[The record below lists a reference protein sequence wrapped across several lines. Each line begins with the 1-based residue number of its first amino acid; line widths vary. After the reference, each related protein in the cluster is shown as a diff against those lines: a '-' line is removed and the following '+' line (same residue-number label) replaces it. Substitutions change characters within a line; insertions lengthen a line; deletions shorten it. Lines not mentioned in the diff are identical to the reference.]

1 MSSSESAVVGGVQ
14 GSLLKLHTFLGDT
27 ETRNAALACHDII
40 GDLGQECMLTKSENC
55 FRARNLG
62 NRGKREDWRT
72 KQGEREIM
80 NMGFCLYWYIFVYKK
95 KHAYQA
101 SLLFAKEEGLLT
113 FLRKSLGNEML
124 QDARVDVLNLL
135 ATFLQRM
142 AGHVK
147 GWEKNYAVELKDTC
161 LVVYTKDKAAKC
173 RGPVLEL
180 LIKVLYL
187 TKDSS
192 VAQDFK
198 LGDMFNKFYG
208 ELCQKNKIPDTVLGN
223 IYELLGVLG
232 EVHPTEM
239 VNNSDKLYKAYLG
252 ELKVQMTSATKEPK
266 LPVVSGCLRG
276 ITALMVNFTKSMEED
291 PVTSKEIFDYAL
303 KAICPQTEMKRYAV
317 PFAGLKLFTKHA
329 GQFSSCLMDHYRT
342 VFDVMSKL
350 CGHINSEMK
359 KTSYSALESFLKQIA
374 LLVAENVEQH
384 QDKLKFFMQ
393 KFCSIIRTMDSSNK
407 ELSIAIRGYGL
418 FAAPCKVVC
427 PQDVDLMY
435 VELIQRC
442 KQMYLIESDRDDDNV
457 YQLPSFLDSIASV
470 LIHLDKIPEVYTSV
484 LERLLV
490 VQIDTFPQYSQR
502 MQYTTCRSII
512 KVLVAMAA
520 RGPVLWSFTSSVV
533 HQGLIRVCSK
543 PVIQVEEEVGVPQI
557 TAGNGEE
564 AGEPTVVR
572 SGKWKVPSSK
582 DYLDLFKG
590 LLDCENMK
598 DTGFLDGA
606 ALTRNYSLKAL
617 NMLLYDAL
625 VQSIMKIVEKLDLS
639 LQKLNIDDEG
649 QSDVGSGSMPSS
661 DPTSNLIPNKPK
673 DFTAFVNLVDFCSV
687 LLLSKNPEYFAQ
699 WVFPLCHELILQSI
713 RFPLVSG
720 FYKLLSLSM
729 VVARKIKYFQGQGP
743 KSSSDC
749 SQAGSACFALVSK
762 FGKEVC
768 MRIKQYKDE
777 LLAACLTFVLSL
789 HPDMVALDI
798 KAYIPA
804 LQAALRLGLSHAPL
818 ATVALDAL
826 EAWSSYI
833 PFSIIQPHYVD
844 ILPHLD
850 GYLKTGTS
858 NDKEESSMNIT
869 FVSSGTAKGY
879 GKVMMRLLQKSKHLP
894 MGDESPIAA
903 VRRRVVRLLGHLGGQ
918 LNRSLVTA
926 ISAEDMMR
934 QFVAWDSEKRLSFAV
949 PFKDIKPV
957 IYLDPFLPRVT
968 ELALTSSDRQ
978 TKVVACE
985 LLHSLVVYMVGRG
998 AQMAEGVKSSPP
1010 MYNLHKRVFPVLL
1023 RLACDVDQVTRQ
1035 LFEPLVMQLIHWF
1048 TNNKKFESQD
1058 TVAVL
1063 EAILDGVVDPLDS
1076 TLRDFSGRCIQ
1087 EFVKWSIK
1095 QTTPEQ
1101 QKKSPANIKSLFK
1114 RIYSLALHPN
1124 VFKRLGAAL
1133 AFNNIYRHFRE
1144 ENSLVQQF
1152 VFEVLVVFVESL
1164 ALAHSDEKSLGTIQQ
1179 CCSALDHVKRIIK
1192 QKADSLNQNVKR
1204 RIPRGFPPD
1213 QSLSLSEMVTWLL
1226 TQCGRPQTE
1235 CRHKCLELFYEFVP
1249 LLPGKTTAAQWLEE
1263 QVKNEGQRFLITRLE
1278 GGGLLYQPTL
1288 REVEAPFSVR
1298 ATLQWMDLLLAVLD
1312 CYNTFTSLRLM
1323 QPQRILDSREESRFL
1338 PALRFFL
1345 TKLALHDLKAAR
1357 ACFKSA
1363 DSTWSHFSPR
1373 EKELYNYSKCT
1384 IIVRL
1389 LEFSTMLLKC
1399 QKDVW
1404 KLLEQDFFT
1413 DTFFTLVSMTVCE
1426 PSSIGFN
1433 MADLEVMTRLPEV
1446 CVPLLKALAATP
1458 YRNNLENG
1466 IRQKIT
1472 AQCVEEL
1479 CDVDLYDLD
1488 TQDSYAKLELVLSAS
1503 KQLHQSGILSS
1514 VLHTQDLAYSSSLG
1528 SRLLMAVYKG
1538 IAPGEN
1544 RKTLPSMD
1552 VSSRKLANGL
1562 VQLAF
1567 SLGDQTEQLVGL
1579 LLNSITLSVPLS
1591 GSLNP
1596 HFLSFS
1602 HGEYF
1607 YSLFQNVTNAELL
1620 QQLDHSVPLL
1630 LTAAT
1635 QSPAMVS
1642 VLLNGMLDHS
1652 FRERSVRKT
1661 QGSRLAEQVLK
1672 QWNLLKPWWTGPSSS
1687 PESKTSTLTLLSKV
1701 LQIDSS
1707 VSTNTSH
1714 PAFEA
1719 VFSTFTTLIT
1729 DAALP
1734 LNLKS
1739 QALIMLPFFTTLPS
1753 GPLDELQRA
1762 LEALVAAHFPMQS
1775 DEFPRG
1781 SLQCNNYM
1789 DCVRKFLDALEL
1801 SQSPLLLKLMTKV
1814 LCRDKKHIME
1824 DLFQT
1829 CFQKIA
1835 RQPRCEGQVLLLCT
1849 VYQMFQD
1856 KDVPQ
1861 NSMLLGLLDR
1871 VLVPLAIHCS
1881 TKALSQF
1888 FISNV
1893 ANIMTS
1899 LQARFTKSLE
1909 SAFETQ
1915 IIMKIGCCKL
1925 LELLYSRL
1933 PKDEVYS
1940 KDSAINQAFC
1950 GPVKSEGNELSKTLL
1965 KSCFEAFTEN
1975 MAGESAL
1982 LELRRLYHCSA
1993 YNCAIAVISCS
2004 FNETKF
2010 YQGFLFTEKPE
2021 KNQYIFANLIDTK
2034 RTYDFPIEIDFPIER
2049 KRKYVMIRKEV
2060 SGENGDAPVYLSSQS
2075 YMADSSLSEE
2085 MSQFDFSTGVQSFS
2099 YNSQGQGITSR
2110 TRRHA
2115 EVPSQDESVELEM
2128 DELNQHECMA
2138 SMTALFRHMQR
2149 NNITP
2154 KAEEGVVLC
2163 DLPPWMKFLHG
2174 KLGNPATPLNIR
2186 LFIAKLIINTEEVF
2200 RPYAKHW
2207 LGPLLQLVVS
2217 GNNGGEGIHFMVV
2230 DIVVTLLSWISL
2242 ATPKG
2247 NTRDEVLANRLM
2259 EFLMKNCFHSK
2270 RAVFRHNL
2278 EIIRTVVE
2286 CWKDCLH
2293 IPYNL
2298 IFGYY
2303 SGKDP
2308 NSKDNSVG
2316 LQLLGIV
2323 LANDLPPY
2331 DPTCGIEHDRYFQA
2345 LATNLT
2351 FIRYKEIYSA
2361 AAEIIGLIL
2370 KYMTDKEN
2378 QSKDHLFN
2386 AAVTKLM
2393 DLKKKDLDDK
2403 FVICLCKLSKHFPP
2417 IVDRFVTHVFYL
2429 LPKLHGVLKTHCLE
2443 CVLSRA
2449 DLIPDIFLHLKTKG
2463 VTQMMSHRDEARQ
2476 RVCLDIV
2483 HKILSI
2489 LKPEEMKEI
2498 LRAVSAFVSHP
2509 SPACRETMYDILMW
2523 IQDNY
2528 SDAESRED
2536 STCVEVL
2543 NEAKE
2548 TLLQGLTDENQG
2560 LQLYVRNFWSHE
2572 KRLPPATLERL
2583 LMVLSSLYSARIEA
2597 RFLSLATDLLL
2608 EMTSQ
2613 SPDYTRNMFEF
2624 PLSECKFLDYTIDS
2638 NWRLR
2643 STVLTPMFMETQ
2655 VSQAGGTQRADSA
2668 EMQPTV
2674 KGQIRATQASLE
2686 FSQTQAPGAGRRSAY
2701 NWLTGS
2707 SMDTLADYSLSDSV
2721 SSLLVFEKKR
2731 AERPTAWRATGA
2743 KFGSKRLTNPTD
2755 ETDSRS
2761 TAERERRADILRLRR
2776 RFLKDKEKE
2785 NIKFA
2790 KREIQSQRTEREKRA
2805 TQKIQREAQVTLY
2818 RSYRVGDLPDI
2829 QIQYGSLI
2837 APLQALAQR
2846 DSTLAKQL
2854 FSSLFSGVL
2863 VEMEQSKPA
2872 KERAGILKNILQDM
2886 NNFLHKSTT
2895 YFPPF
2900 IACVQ
2905 DMCYQ
2910 HSALLD
2916 VQPASV
2922 SASCLASLQQP
2933 MGILLLEQCLSH
2945 STSVPEEPP
2954 SKRSRGRKELPPD
2967 TNRWIHLA
2975 KLYRSLGDYDV
2986 VRGIFGGKMGTKS
2999 ITCTALQ
3006 SEAKG
3011 DYAEAVKLY
3020 NEALNTEEWMDGEP
3034 TDTEKDFWEVAALE
3048 AYNHLTEW
3056 KSLQYCATVNIDNR
3070 SPINL
3075 DKMWEDPFYQET
3087 YLQHMMRSMLKQLQL
3102 GKRDQELLSFV
3113 DAAMKVEQRKL
3124 VMETHY
3130 SQELSLLYILQEDY
3144 DRAKYYANN
3153 CMQVFMQNYSSI
3165 DPLLNRSRLTMLQSV
3180 QALTEIQ
3187 DFLHYVTGEVS
3198 VGSLKNLIK
3207 RWTSRYPDAKIDPM
3221 NVWDDIITSRC
3232 FFLDKIYEKL
3242 CSSPAHSMEVDG
3254 AEQES
3259 TAEELGALVNECKF
3273 NMKLSMADSAWK
3285 QNNFSVTTKLLKELH
3300 REAKAE
3306 KNRLKRWVHS
3316 FSRFSQ
3322 RRCQSQGP
3330 AEQISSLLK
3339 TVPLLEDIEKQ
3350 SEAFTGKMFRDQRIL
3365 LGTTFGLL
3373 AGAMQRSPSVLDV
3386 LGEEKAQRVLKL
3398 SRTSSRDQVVEGLQV
3413 RALELLH
3420 SAAHKAEEEEQS
3432 FSQKHADTLGIVEA
3446 YMTLANFCDRR
3457 LREEEQKEKMTS
3469 SPNMQILPAHVVK
3482 MMLKALKLNSEEARL
3497 KFPRLLQLVELY
3509 SAETLDLI
3517 TKEVESVP
3525 CWQLIGW
3532 ISQMM
3537 ALLDKPEAVAVQ
3549 HAVEEIAKNY
3559 PQAIIYPFMISSEGY
3574 TFEETAIGQR
3584 NQEFVEKL
3592 KTTLDRGGVFHKFI
3606 DALQQLTNP
3615 EMLFKDWWDE
3625 VKSQLEKPSMD
3636 KKMMRTLYEEMK
3648 MSLCNAKDK
3657 EIGSFRKKFA
3667 QKFSKEVEQLF
3678 GSDGLKLYDKRK
3690 DKEYIRK
3697 VENLA
3702 LSMRGF
3708 QKEPGN
3714 LKEYS
3719 PWLSNFSAD
3728 TLGNEIE
3735 VPGQYDG
3742 RSKPLPEYHAK
3753 ITGFD
3758 ERVKVMTS
3766 IRRPKRLI
3774 IRGNDERDHP
3784 FLVKGGEDL
3793 RQDQRI
3799 EQLFGVMNII
3809 LSQDTAC
3816 SQRSL
3821 TLRTYQVVP
3830 ITSRIGLIEWMEN
3843 TCTLKEFLASKATDK
3858 EQQNITMPMQIYDS
3872 WLSKIAGRIEGIRR
3886 YAETYKKASRRDTV
3900 NNFTRIEQSVP
3911 EDLLR
3916 RAFVKM
3922 STTPEAFLSLRSHF
3936 ASSHALLCI
3945 SQWVL
3950 GIGDRHLFN
3959 FMINTETGG
3968 MIGIDFG
3975 HAFGSATQFLPVP
3988 ELMPFRLTRQFI
4000 SLMKPMAESGLIH
4013 SVMVHSLRA
4022 FRDEPDLLLNTMDVF
4037 VKEPSLDWKNF
4048 ALKQLK
4054 KGGTWTE
4061 SVDTTEINWYP
4072 LQKINF
4078 ARRKLEGANPS
4089 VITSEELRLGFEK
4102 DPAFKGM
4109 LEVARGT
4116 TEHNIRA
4123 QLGET
4128 DLSVEEQVNCLIDQ
4142 ATDAN
4147 ILGRT
4152 FTGWEPW
4159 M

>member
-1 MSSSESAVVGGVQ
+1 MSSSESSAVGGVQ
-14 GSLLKLHTFLGDT
+14 GSLLKLHTFIGDT
-27 ETRNAALACHDII
+27 ETRNVAVICHDII
-40 GDLGQECMLTKSENC
+40 GDLGQECMVTKSENVLA
-55 FRARNLG
+55 FQ
-62 NRGKREDWRT
+62 T
-72 KQGEREIM
+72 
-80 NMGFCLYWYIFVYKK
+80 
-95 KHAYQA
+95 
-101 SLLFAKEEGLLT
+101 SLLFAKEEGLLA
-113 FLRKSLGNEML
+113 FLRKSLSSDML
-124 QDARVDVLNLL
+124 QDARVDILNLL
-135 ATFLQRM
+135 ALFLQKM
-142 AGHVK
+142 ADHVK
-147 GWEKNYAVELKDTC
+147 GWEKNYALELKDTC
-161 LVVYTKDKAAKC
+161 LVVYTKDKSARC
-173 RGPVLEL
+173 RGPALEL

-198 LGDMFNKFYG
+198 LGDLFNKLYG

-232 EVHPTEM
+232 EVQPSEM
-239 VNNSDKLYKAYLG
+239 VNNSDKLYKAYLR
-252 ELKVQMTSATKEPK
+252 ELKGQMTSATREPK
-266 LPVVSGCLRG
+266 LPVVAGVLRG
-276 ITALMVNFTKSMEED
+276 LTALMVNFTKSMDED

-350 CGHINSEMK
+350 CGHINPEMK
-359 KTSYSALESFLKQIA
+359 KTSYAALESFLKQVAI
-374 LLVAENVEQH
+374 LVSEDVEQH
-384 QDKLKFFMQ
+384 QGKLKFFMQ
-393 KFCSIIRTMDSSNK
+393 KFCSIIRTMDSSNR

-457 YQLPSFLDSIASV
+457 YQMPSFLDSIASV

-490 VQIDTFPQYSQR
+490 VQIDTFPLYSQK

-520 RGPVLWSFTSSVV
+520 RDPVLWSFTSSVV

-543 PVIQVEEEVGVPQI
+543 PVLQVEDEGAAQNTVS
-557 TAGNGEE
+557 NGDE
-564 AGEPTVVR
+564 AAEPALVR
-572 SGKWKVPSSK
+572 TGKWKIPSSK

-598 DTGFLDGA
+598 DTGFLDSA
-606 ALTRNYSLKAL
+606 ALTRSYSLKAL

-639 LQKLNIDDEG
+639 LQKVNTDDEG
-649 QSDVGSGSMPSS
+649 QSDVGSGVMPSS
-661 DPTSNLIPNKPK
+661 DPTSNLIPNRPK
-673 DFTAFVNLVDFCSV
+673 DFTAFVNLVDFCSA
-687 LLLSKNPEYFAQ
+687 LLPSKNPEYFAQ
-699 WVFPLCHELILQSI
+699 WVYPLCHELILQSI

-720 FYKLLSLSM
+720 FYKLLSLCM
-729 VVARKIKYFQGQGP
+729 VIAKNIKYFQGQGP
-743 KSSSDC
+743 KSNSDG
-749 SQAGSACFALVSK
+749 SQARSACFALVSK

-818 ATVALDAL
+818 ATAALNAL
-826 EAWSSYI
+826 ESWSSCI
-833 PFSIIQPHYVD
+833 SSSIIQPYYVD

-858 NDKEESSMNIT
+858 NDKDESSMNVR

-879 GKVMMRLLQKSKHLP
+879 GRVMMRLLQKSKHLP
-894 MGDESPIAA
+894 VGDESPIAA
-903 VRRRVVRLLGHLGGQ
+903 VRRRVVQLLGHLGGQ

-934 QFVAWDSEKRLSFAV
+934 RFVAWDSEKRLSFAV

-957 IYLDPFLPRVT
+957 IYLDPFLPRIT
-968 ELALTSSDRQ
+968 ELALSSSDRQ
-978 TKVVACE
+978 TKVAACE

-998 AQMAEGVKSSPP
+998 AQMAEGEKSSPP

-1095 QTTPEQ
+1095 QTSPEQ
-1101 QKKSPANIKSLFK
+1101 QKNSPANIKSLFK

-1152 VFEVLVVFVESL
+1152 VFEVLVVFIESL
-1164 ALAHSDEKSLGTIQQ
+1164 ALAHSDEKSLGTVQQ
-1179 CCSALDHVKRIIK
+1179 CCSALDHLKRIIK
-1192 QKADSLNQNVKR
+1192 HKADSLNQNTKR
-1204 RIPRGFPPD
+1204 RIPRGFTPD
-1213 QSLSLSEMVTWLL
+1213 QSLSLSNMVMWLL

-1235 CRHKCLELFYEFVP
+1235 CRHKCLELFFEFVP
-1249 LLPGKTTAAQWLEE
+1249 LLPERTTAAQWLDK
-1263 QVKNEGQRFLITRLE
+1263 QVKNEGQTFLIKRLE
-1278 GGGLLYQPTL
+1278 GGGLQDQPTL

-1298 ATLQWMDLLLAVLD
+1298 VTLQWMDLLLAVLD

-1323 QPQRILDSREESRFL
+1323 QPQRILDSREESQFL

-1345 TKLALHDLKAAR
+1345 TELALEDLNSAR
-1357 ACFKSA
+1357 ACFRVA

-1373 EKELYNYSKCT
+1373 EQELYNYRKCT

-1389 LEFSTMLLKC
+1389 LEFSTMVLLKC
-1399 QKDVW
+1399 QEDVW
-1404 KLLEQDFFT
+1404 KLLEKHFFNA
-1413 DTFFTLVSMTVCE
+1413 TFFILVSMTVCE

-1458 YRNNLENG
+1458 YRTDLENA
-1466 IRQKIT
+1466 IRKKIT
-1472 AQCVEEL
+1472 AQSVEEL
-1479 CDVDLYDLD
+1479 CAVDLYDPD
-1488 TQDSYAKLELVLSAS
+1488 TRDSHAKLELLLSAS

-1514 VLHTQDLAYSSSLG
+1514 VLQNQDQADHSSLG

-1538 IAPGEN
+1538 IAPGGD
-1544 RKTLPSMD
+1544 RKSLPSMD
-1552 VSSRKLANGL
+1552 VGSRKLANGL

-1567 SLGDQTEQLVGL
+1567 SLGDQAKQLVDL
-1579 LLNSITLSVPLS
+1579 LLNSITLSVPLT

-1607 YSLFQNVTNAELL
+1607 YSLFQNTTNAELL
-1620 QQLDHSVPLL
+1620 LQLDRSVPLL
-1630 LTAAT
+1630 LNAAT
-1635 QSPAMVS
+1635 QSPNMVS

-1672 QWNLLKPWWTGPSSS
+1672 QWDLLKPWWTGPSSS

-1707 VSTNTSH
+1707 VSTNTCH
-1714 PAFEA
+1714 PAFTA
-1719 VFSTFTTLIT
+1719 VFATFTTLIT
-1729 DAALP
+1729 DTTLP

-1753 GPLDELQRA
+1753 GPLEELQRG
-1762 LEALVAAHFPMQS
+1762 LQTLVAAHFPMQS

-1801 SQSPLLLKLMTKV
+1801 SQSPLLLKLMSKV

-1829 CFQKIA
+1829 CFQRIA
-1835 RQPRCEGQVLLLCT
+1835 QQSSCEVQVLLLCT
-1849 VYQMFQD
+1849 IYQMFQD
-1856 KDVPQ
+1856 KDVPL

-1871 VLVPLAIHCS
+1871 VLVPLATHCS
-1881 TKALSQF
+1881 AKALSQF
-1888 FISNV
+1888 FITNV

-1899 LQARFTKSLE
+1899 LQARFTKSVE
-1909 SAFETQ
+1909 SAFESQ

-1933 PKDEVYS
+1933 PKEEVYS

-1950 GPVKSEGNELSKTLL
+1950 GPIKTEGNELSKTLL
-1965 KSCFEAFTEN
+1965 KSCFEGFTEN
-1975 MAGESAL
+1975 MAGEQLL
-1982 LELRRLYHCSA
+1982 LELRRQFHCAA
-1993 YNCAIAVISCS
+1993 YNCAIALISCC

-2010 YQGFLFTEKPE
+2010 YLGFLFTEKPE
-2021 KNQYIFANLIDTK
+2021 KNQFIFDNLIDTK
-2034 RTYDFPIEIDFPIER
+2034 RTYNFPIEIDFPIER

-2060 SGENGDAPVYLSSQS
+2060 SGENGDGPVYLSSQS

-2099 YNSQGQGITSR
+2099 YNSQNPSGHSKTSR
-2110 TRRHA
+2110 ARKHV
-2115 EVPSQDESVELEM
+2115 EVLSQDDSVELEM
-2128 DELNQHECMA
+2128 DELNQHECMVT
-2138 SMTALFRHMQR
+2138 MTALFRHMQR

-2154 KAEEGVVLC
+2154 KIEEGVIPS
-2163 DLPPWMKFLHG
+2163 DLPPWMKYLHG
-2174 KLGNPATPLNIR
+2174 KLGNPSTSLNVR

-2200 RPYAKHW
+2200 RPYARHW
-2207 LGPLLQLVVS
+2207 LGPMLQLVVS

-2230 DIVVTLLSWISL
+2230 DIVVTLLSWTSV

-2259 EFLMKNCFHSK
+2259 EFLMKNCFHAK

-2278 EIIRTVVE
+2278 EIIRTIVE

-2298 IFGYY
+2298 IFDYY
-2303 SGKDP
+2303 SRKDP

-2331 DPTCGIEHDRYFQA
+2331 DPACGIEQDRYFQC
-2345 LATNLT
+2345 LANNLS
-2351 FIRYKEIYSA
+2351 FIRYKEVYSA

-2370 KYMTDKEN
+2370 KYMTDKESQN
-2378 QSKDHLFN
+2378 KDPLLN
-2386 AAVTKLM
+2386 ATVTKLM
-2393 DLKKKDLDDK
+2393 ELKKKDLDDK
-2403 FVICLCKLSKHFPP
+2403 FIICLCKLCKHFPFMM
-2417 IVDRFVTHVFYL
+2417 DRFVSVVFYL
-2429 LPKLHGVLKTHCLE
+2429 LPKLHGMLKTYCLE

-2449 DLIPDIFLHLKTKG
+2449 DVIPDIFLHLKTKG
-2463 VTQMMSHRDEARQ
+2463 FTQTMAHRDEARQ

-2483 HKILSI
+2483 HKILAI

-2498 LRAVSAFVSHP
+2498 LGAVNAFVSHP
-2509 SPACRETMYDILMW
+2509 SPACRERMYDILMW

-2528 SDAESRED
+2528 SDTESRED

-2572 KRLPPATLERL
+2572 KRLSPATLERL
-2583 LMVLSSLYSARIEA
+2583 LMVLNSLYSARIEE

-2624 PLSECKFLDYTIDS
+2624 PLSECKFQDYTIDS

-2655 VSQAGGTQRADSA
+2655 VTQAAGTQRADSA
-2668 EMQPTV
+2668 EMQPASM

-2686 FSQTQAPGAGRRSAY
+2686 FSQTQAPGAGRLSVY

-2707 SMDTLADYSLSDSV
+2707 SVDTLADYTLSSE
-2721 SSLLVFEKKR
+2721 SETSLLVFEKKR
-2731 AERPTAWRATGA
+2731 AERLASWRVAGA
-2743 KFGSKRLTNPTD
+2743 NFGSKRLTNPTD

-2761 TAERERRADILRLRR
+2761 AAERERRADILRLRR

-2790 KREIQSQRTEREKRA
+2790 KREIQSQRTQREKRA

-2829 QIQYGSLI
+2829 QIQYSSLI

-2863 VEMEQSKPA
+2863 VEMERNKSF
-2872 KERAGILKNILQDM
+2872 KEREGILSNLLQDM
-2886 NNFLHKSTT
+2886 NNLLYKSTT

-2910 HSALLD
+2910 HSALLN

-2933 MGILLLEQCLSH
+2933 MGILLLEQCLIKSN
-2945 STSVPEEPP
+2945 SMPSEPP
-2954 SKRSRGRKELPPD
+2954 SKRARGKQELPPD
-2967 TNRWIHLA
+2967 TDRWIHLA

-2986 VRGIFGGKMGTKS
+2986 VRGIFGGKIGTKT

-3006 SEAKG
+3006 AEAKG

-3020 NEALNTEEWMDGEP
+3020 NEALNSEEWMDGEP
-3034 TDTEKDFWEVAALE
+3034 TDTEKDFWEIAALE
-3048 AYNHLTEW
+3048 AYDHLTEW
-3056 KSLQYCATVNIDNR
+3056 KSLQYCATVNIEHDLSR
-3070 SPINL
+3070 
-3075 DKMWEDPFYQET
+3075 MWEDPFYQET
-3087 YLQHMMRSMLKQLQL
+3087 YLQYVMRSMLKQLQQ
-3102 GKRDQELLSFV
+3102 GQRDQNMLSFV

-3124 VMETHY
+3124 VMETLY
-3130 SQELSLLYILQEDY
+3130 SQDLSLLYILQEDY

-3153 CMQVFMQNYSSI
+3153 CMQVFMQNYSSV
-3165 DPLLNRSRLTMLQSV
+3165 DPLLNRSRLSMLQSV

-3187 DFLHYVTGEVS
+3187 DFLHYITGEVS
-3198 VGSLKNLIK
+3198 GGSLKTLIK
-3207 RWTSRYPDAKIDPM
+3207 RWTSRYPDAKMDPM
-3221 NVWDDIITSRC
+3221 NVWDDIIISRC
-3232 FFLDKIYEKL
+3232 FFLDKIWEKL
-3242 CSSPAHSMEVDG
+3242 CSSPADSMEVDG
-3254 AEQES
+3254 AQQDS
-3259 TAEELGALVNECKF
+3259 TAEDLEALVKDCKF
-3273 NMKLSMADSAWK
+3273 HMKLTMADTAWK
-3285 QNNFSVTTKLLKELH
+3285 QNNFSVATKLLKELH

-3306 KNRLKRWVHS
+3306 KGRLQRWVHS
-3316 FSRFSQ
+3316 FTRFSQ
-3322 RRCQSQGP
+3322 RRSQSQGP

-3339 TVPLLEDIEKQ
+3339 TVPLLEFKTD
-3350 SEAFTGKMFRDQRIL
+3350 SEGFSGKEYRDQRIL
-3365 LGTTFGLL
+3365 LGTTFQLL
-3373 AGAMQRSPSVLDV
+3373 ASAVQRSPSVLEA
-3386 LGEEKAQRVLKL
+3386 LGEEKAQRVLEL
-3398 SRTSSRDQVVEGLQV
+3398 STASSSDKVVEGLQTH
-3413 RALELLH
+3413 ALELLH
-3420 SAAHKAEEEEQS
+3420 SAARKAEEEEQS
-3432 FSQKHADTLGIVEA
+3432 FSQKYADTLGIVEA

-3457 LREEEQKEKMTS
+3457 LRENEQREEMSLSSKMQS
-3469 SPNMQILPAHVVK
+3469 LPAHVVK

-3509 SAETLDLI
+3509 SAETLDLMAR
-3517 TKEVESVP
+3517 EVVSVP

-3549 HAVEEIAKNY
+3549 HVVKEIADCY
-3559 PQAIIYPFMISSEGY
+3559 PQALIYPFMISNEGY
-3574 TFEETAIGQR
+3574 TFEESAIGHR
-3584 NQEFVEKL
+3584 NQEFVHKL
-3592 KTTLDRGGVFHKFI
+3592 KAKLDRGGAFQEFV

-3625 VKSQLEKPSMD
+3625 VKSQLEKPTMN
-3636 KKMMRTLYEEMK
+3636 KAKMRSLYEEMST
-3648 MSLCNAKDK
+3648 SLCNPKAPG
-3657 EIGSFRKKFA
+3657 IGSFRKKFS
-3667 QKFSKEVEQLF
+3667 QKFSKDVEKFF
-3678 GSDGLKLYDKRK
+3678 GSGGSKVFEKRK
-3690 DKEYIRK
+3690 DKDYLRA
-3697 VENLA
+3697 VDDLVM
-3702 LSMRGF
+3702 SMRGF

-3728 TLGNEIE
+3728 THRNELE

-3742 RSKPLPEYHAK
+3742 KSKPLPEYHAK

-3774 IRGNDERDHP
+3774 VRGNDERDHP

-3799 EQLFGVMNII
+3799 EQLFGVMNIL

-3843 TCTLKEFLASKATDK
+3843 TCTLKDFLASKTTEK
-3858 EQQNITMPMQIYDS
+3858 EQRNTAMPHQIYDS
-3872 WLSKIAGRIEGIRR
+3872 WLSKVAGKTEGIRR
-3886 YAETYKKASRRDTV
+3886 YVETYKKANRKDTV
-3900 NNFTRIEQSVP
+3900 NNFKRLEQSVP

-3916 RAFVKM
+3916 RAFVNM
-3922 STTPEAFLSLRSHF
+3922 SMTPEAFLSLRSHF

-3945 SQWVL
+3945 SHWVL
-3950 GIGDRHLFN
+3950 GIGDRHLSN

-3988 ELMPFRLTRQFI
+3988 ELMPFRLTRQFV
-4000 SLMKPMAESGLIH
+4000 SLMKPMAESGLIR

-4022 FRDEPDLLLNTMDVF
+4022 FRDEPDLLLATMDVF

-4048 ALKQLK
+4048 AIKQLK
-4054 KGGTWTE
+4054 KGGTWTG
-4061 SVDTTEINWYP
+4061 SVDTKEINWYP
-4072 LQKINF
+4072 LQKISF
-4078 ARRKLEGANPS
+4078 ARKKLEGTNPS

-4102 DPAFKGM
+4102 DTSFKGM
-4109 LEVARGT
+4109 LAVVRGT
-4116 TEHNIRA
+4116 EEHNIRA
-4123 QLGET
+4123 RLGERE
-4128 DLSVEEQVNCLIDQ
+4128 LSVEEQVDCLIDQ
-4142 ATDAN
+4142 ATDPN

-4152 FTGWEPW
+4152 FAGWEPW

>member
-1 MSSSESAVVGGVQ
+1 MSSSSGSSAVGGVQ
-14 GSLLKLHTFLGDT
+14 GSLLKLHSFLEDT
-27 ETRNAALACHDII
+27 ETRNGALICHDII
-40 GDLGQECMLTKSENC
+40 GDLGQDCIVTRSENELA
-55 FRARNLG
+55 FQ
-62 NRGKREDWRT
+62 T
-72 KQGEREIM
+72 
-80 NMGFCLYWYIFVYKK
+80 
-95 KHAYQA
+95 
-101 SLLFAKEEGLLT
+101 SLLFSKEEGLLI
-113 FLRKSLGNEML
+113 FLRKSLSNDML
-124 QDARVDVLNLL
+124 QDVRVDVLNLL
-135 ATFLQRM
+135 ASFLQRM
-142 AGHVK
+142 AAHVK
-147 GWEKNYAVELKDTC
+147 GWEKNYAVEIKTSFPFICSFDEQDTC

-173 RGPVLEL
+173 RGPALEL
-180 LIKVLYL
+180 LIKV
-187 TKDSS
+187 S
-192 VAQDFK
+192 QQRQ
-198 LGDMFNKFYG
+198 M
-208 ELCQKNKIPDTVLGN
+208 LGN
-223 IYELLGVLG
+223 IYELLGVLA
-232 EVHPTEM
+232 EVHPSEM

-252 ELKVQMTSATKEPK
+252 ELKVQMTSATRQPK
-266 LPVVSGCLRG
+266 LPVVAGVLRG

-291 PVTSKEIFDYAL
+291 PVTSKEIFDYAV
-303 KAICPQTEMKRYAV
+303 KAISPQTEMRRYAV
-317 PFAGLKLFTKHA
+317 PLAGLKLFTKHA
-329 GQFSSCLMDHYRT
+329 NQFGSCLMDHYRT
-342 VFDVMSKL
+342 VYEVMSKL
-350 CGHINSEMK
+350 CGHINAEMK
-359 KTSYSALESFLKQIA
+359 KTSYAALESFLKQVA
-374 LLVAENVEQH
+374 MLVAEDVEEH
-384 QDKLKFFMQ
+384 QEKLKFFMQ
-393 KFCSIIRTMDSSNK
+393 KFCSVIRTMESSNK

-418 FAAPCKVVC
+418 FAAKPCKVVC

-470 LIHLDKIPEVYTSV
+470 LIHLEKIPEVYTSV

-490 VQIDTFPQYSQR
+490 VQIDSFPLYSQK
-502 MQYTTCRSII
+502 MQYTTCRSVI

-543 PVIQVEEEVGVPQI
+543 PVLRVEEEGAAETP
-557 TAGNGEE
+557 ASRGED
-564 AGEPTVVR
+564 AGEPTLVR
-572 SGKWKVPSSK
+572 SGKWKIPSSK

-598 DTGFLDGA
+598 DTGFLDCA

-639 LQKLNIDDEG
+639 LQKVNADEE
-649 QSDVGSGSMPSS
+649 
-661 DPTSNLIPNKPK
+661 
-673 DFTAFVNLVDFCSV
+673 
-687 LLLSKNPEYFAQ
+687 NPEYFAQ
-699 WVFPLCHELILQSI
+699 WVYPLCHELVLQSI

-729 VVARKIKYFQGQGP
+729 LIAKKIKYFQGQGH
-743 KSSSDC
+743 KSTRD
-749 SQAGSACFALVSK
+749 GFLHESACFALVTK

-818 ATVALDAL
+818 ATAALDAL
-826 EAWSSYI
+826 ESWSSFI
-833 PFSIIQPHYVD
+833 PSSIIQPHYVH

-850 GYLKTGTS
+850 GYLKTGTI
-858 NDKEESSMNIT
+858 NDKDESTMNVT

-879 GKVMMRLLQKSKHLP
+879 GRVMMRLLQKSKHLP
-894 MGDESPIAA
+894 MGDKSPIAL
-903 VRRRVVRLLGHLGGQ
+903 VRQRVVRLLGHLGGQ
-918 LNRSLVTA
+918 LNRSLITA
-926 ISAEDMMR
+926 ISAEDMIR
-934 QFVAWDSEKRLSFAV
+934 RFVAWDSEKRLSFAV

-957 IYLDPFLPRVT
+957 IYLDPFLPRIT
-968 ELALTSSDRQ
+968 ELALSCSDRQ
-978 TKVVACE
+978 TKVAACE

-998 AQMAEGVKSSPP
+998 AQMVEEENSSPP

-1076 TLRDFSGRCIQ
+1076 TLRDFSGRCIH

-1114 RIYSLALHPN
+1114 RLYSLALHPN

-1164 ALAHSDEKSLGTIQQ
+1164 ALAHSDEKSLDLSLTGTVQQ
-1179 CCSALDHVKRIIK
+1179 CCNALDHLKRIIK
-1192 QKADSLNQNVKR
+1192 HKADSLNQAAKR

-1213 QSLSLSEMVTWLL
+1213 QSLSLTDMVSWLL

-1249 LLPGKTTAAQWLEE
+1249 LLPGKTTAAQWLD
-1263 QVKNEGQRFLITRLE
+1263 QQIKNEGQRFLITRLE
-1278 GGGLLYQPTL
+1278 GGGLLNQPTL

-1298 ATLQWMDLLLAVLD
+1298 ASLQWLDLLLAVLD

-1323 QPQRILDSREESRFL
+1323 QPQKILVSSGESSFL
-1338 PALRFFL
+1338 PAIHFFL
-1345 TKLALHDLKAAR
+1345 TELALQDLKAAK
-1357 ACFKSA
+1357 ACFKAS
-1363 DSTWSHFSPR
+1363 DSTWSHFSPC
-1373 EKELYNYSKCT
+1373 ETELYNYSKCT
-1384 IIVRL
+1384 VIVRL
-1389 LEFSTMLLKC
+1389 LEFSTMLLLKC
-1399 QKDVW
+1399 QEDVW
-1404 KLLEQDFFT
+1404 KLLDRDFFGAS
-1413 DTFFTLVSMTVCE
+1413 FFTLVSMTVCE

-1433 MADLEVMTRLPEV
+1433 MADLEVLTRLPEV

-1458 YRNNLENG
+1458 YRADLENA
-1466 IRQKIT
+1466 IRKRIT
-1472 AQCVEEL
+1472 AQCSVEEL
-1479 CDVDLYDLD
+1479 CAIDLYDPD
-1488 TQDSYAKLELVLSAS
+1488 TRDGHAKLELLISAS
-1503 KQLHQSGILSS
+1503 KQLHQCGILSS
-1514 VLHTQDLAYSSSLG
+1514 VLHSQDLAHSSSLG

-1538 IAPGEN
+1538 IAPGED
-1544 RKTLPSMD
+1544 RKSLPSMD

-1562 VQLAF
+1562 
-1567 SLGDQTEQLVGL
+1567 TEQLVGL

-1607 YSLFQNVTNAELL
+1607 YSLFQNTTNAELL
-1620 QQLDHSVPLL
+1620 QQLDRAVPLL
-1630 LTAAT
+1630 LKAAT
-1635 QSPAMVS
+1635 QSPDMVS

-1661 QGSRLAEQVLK
+1661 QGLRLAEQVLM
-1672 QWNLLKPWWTGPSSS
+1672 QWDLLKPWWTGPPSSH
-1687 PESKTSTLTLLSKV
+1687 ESKTSTLTLLSKV

-1714 PAFEA
+1714 PAFTA
-1719 VFSTFTTLIT
+1719 VFATFTTLIT
-1729 DAALP
+1729 DTALP

-1753 GPLDELQRA
+1753 GSLEELQRA

-1781 SLQCNNYM
+1781 SLQRNNYM
-1789 DCVRKFLDALEL
+1789 DCIRKFLDALEL

-1824 DLFQT
+1824 DLFNT
-1829 CFQKIA
+1829 CLQRLA
-1835 RQPRCEGQVLLLCT
+1835 RQSSCERHVLLLCT
-1849 VYQMFQD
+1849 IYKMFQD
-1856 KDVPQ
+1856 KDVPL

-1871 VLVPLAIHCS
+1871 VLVPLATHCS
-1881 TKALSQF
+1881 AKALSQF
-1888 FISNV
+1888 FITNV
-1893 ANIMTS
+1893 ANIMTI
-1899 LQARFTKSLE
+1899 LQTRFTKSVE
-1909 SAFETQ
+1909 SNFESQ
-1915 IIMKIGCCKL
+1915 VIMKIGSCKL

-1933 PKDEVYS
+1933 PKEEVYS

-1950 GPVKSEGNELSKTLL
+1950 GSVTAEGNELSKNLL

-1982 LELRRLYHCSA
+1982 LELRRQYHCAA
-1993 YNCAIAVISCS
+1993 YNCAIALISCS

-2021 KNQYIFANLIDTK
+2021 KNQFIFDNLIDTQ
-2034 RTYDFPIEIDFPIER
+2034 RTYNFPIEIDFPIER

-2099 YNSQGQGITSR
+2099 YNSQNPSGNTSR
-2110 TRRHA
+2110 ARKPV
-2115 EVPSQDESVELEM
+2115 EDLSPDESIELEM

-2138 SMTALFRHMQR
+2138 TMTALFRHMQR

-2154 KAEEGVVLC
+2154 TVKEGVIPS
-2163 DLPPWMKFLHG
+2163 DLPAWMKFLHG
-2174 KLGNPATPLNIR
+2174 KLSNPSSPRNVR
-2186 LFIAKLIINTEEVF
+2186 LFIAKLIINTEELF
-2200 RPYAKHW
+2200 RPYARHW

-2217 GNNGGEGIHFMVV
+2217 GNNDGEGIHFMVV
-2230 DIVVTLLSWISL
+2230 DIVVTLLSWTSV

-2247 NTRDEVLANRLM
+2247 NTRDEVLANRLI
-2259 EFLMKNCFHSK
+2259 EFLMKNCFHAK

-2278 EIIRTVVE
+2278 EIIRTIVE

-2298 IFGYY
+2298 IFASF

-2308 NSKDNSVG
+2308 NSRDNSIG

-2331 DPTCGIEHDRYFQA
+2331 DPACGFEHDRYFQC
-2345 LATNLT
+2345 LANNLSFT
-2351 FIRYKEIYSA
+2351 KYKDVYSA

-2370 KYMTDKEN
+2370 NYMTGNKSQNKAPLLD
-2378 QSKDHLFN
+2378 
-2386 AAVTKLM
+2386 ATVTKLM
-2393 DLKKKDLDDK
+2393 ELQKNDQDDK
-2403 FVICLCKLSKHFPP
+2403 FIICLAKLCKHYPP
-2417 IVDRFVTHVFYL
+2417 IVDRFMNAVFYL
-2429 LPKLHGVLKTHCLE
+2429 LPKLHGLLKTYCLE

-2449 DLIPDIFLHLKTKG
+2449 DVIPDIFLQLKTKG
-2463 VTQMMSHRDEARQ
+2463 FTQMMAHRDEVRQ

-2483 HKILSI
+2483 HKILAI

-2498 LRAVSAFVSHP
+2498 LGAVTAFVSHP
-2509 SPACRETMYDILMW
+2509 SPACRERMYDVLMW

-2536 STCVEVL
+2536 NTCIEVL
-2543 NEAKE
+2543 HEAKE
-2548 TLLQGLTDENQG
+2548 ALLQGLTDENQG

-2572 KRLPPATLERL
+2572 KRLPTATLERL
-2583 LMVLSSLYSARIEA
+2583 LMVLSSLYSARIEES
-2597 RFLSLATDLLL
+2597 FLSLATNLLL

-2613 SPDYTRNMFEF
+2613 SPDYMRNMFEF
-2624 PLSECKFLDYTIDS
+2624 PLSECKFQDYTIDS
-2638 NWRLR
+2638 NWRQR

-2655 VSQAGGTQRADSA
+2655 VTQAAGTQRAESA
-2668 EMQPTV
+2668 EIQPASMR
-2674 KGQIRATQASLE
+2674 GQIRATQASLE

-2707 SMDTLADYSLSDSV
+2707 SVDTLADYTLSSDSA
-2721 SSLLVFEKKR
+2721 SSLLVFERKR
-2731 AERPTAWRATGA
+2731 AERPATWRAVSA
-2743 KFGSKRLTNPTD
+2743 NFGSKHLTNPTE

-2761 TAERERRADILRLRR
+2761 AAEREKRADILRLKR
-2776 RFLKDKEKE
+2776 RFLRDKEKE

-2805 TQKIQREAQVTLY
+2805 TQKIQQEAQVTLY

-2829 QIQYGSLI
+2829 QIQYSSLI
-2837 APLQALAQR
+2837 APLQALAQK

-2863 VEMEQSKPA
+2863 VEMGKSRSSKETEA
-2872 KERAGILKNILQDM
+2872 
-2886 NNFLHKSTT
+2886 
-2895 YFPPF
+2895 
-2900 IACVQ
+2900 

-2910 HSALLD
+2910 HSALLE

-2922 SASCLASLQQP
+2922 GASCLASLQQP
-2933 MGILLLEQCLSH
+2933 IGILLLERSLLH
-2945 STSVPEEPP
+2945 SSSVPSEPP
-2954 SKRSRGRKELPPD
+2954 SKRARGKQELPPD
-2967 TNRWIHLA
+2967 TERWIHLA

-2986 VRGIFGGKMGTKS
+2986 VRGIFGGKIGTKS

-3006 SEAKG
+3006 AEAKG
-3011 DYAEAVKLY
+3011 DYADAVKLY
-3020 NEALNTEEWMDGEP
+3020 NEALNTEEWTDGEP
-3034 TDTEKDFWEVAALE
+3034 TDTEKDFWEIAALE
-3048 AYNHLTEW
+3048 AYDHLTEW
-3056 KSLQYCATVNIDNR
+3056 KSLQYCATVNIDH
-3070 SPINL
+3070 NL
-3075 DKMWEDPFYQET
+3075 DRMWEDPFYQET
-3087 YLQHMMRSMLKQLQL
+3087 YLQHMIRSMLKQLQQ
-3102 GKRDQELLSFV
+3102 GPRDQALLSFV

-3130 SQELSLLYILQEDY
+3130 SQDLSLLYILQEDY

-3153 CMQVFMQNYSSI
+3153 CMQVFMQNYSSV
-3165 DPLLNRSRLTMLQSV
+3165 DPLLNRSRLSMLQSV

-3187 DFLHYVTGEVS
+3187 DFLHYITGEVS
-3198 VGSLKNLIK
+3198 ESSLKGLIK
-3207 RWTSRYPDAKIDPM
+3207 RWTTRYPDTKLDPM
-3221 NVWDDIITSRC
+3221 NVWDDIIISRC
-3232 FFLDKIYEKL
+3232 FFLDKILEKL
-3242 CSSPAHSMEVDG
+3242 CSSPANSMEVDES
-3254 AEQES
+3254 EQDS
-3259 TAEELGALVNECKF
+3259 TTGTLEALVKDCKF
-3273 NMKLSMADSAWK
+3273 NMKLNMADSAWK
-3285 QNNFSVTTKLLKELH
+3285 QNNFSVATKLLKELH

-3306 KNRLKRWVHS
+3306 KGRLQRWVHS
-3316 FSRFSQ
+3316 YSRFSQ
-3322 RRCQSQGP
+3322 RRSQSQGP

-3339 TVPLLEDIEKQ
+3339 TVPLLEEFEKQ
-3350 SEAFTGKMFRDQRIL
+3350 TEGFNDKMFRDQRIL
-3365 LGTTFGLL
+3365 LGTTFELL
-3373 AGAMQRSPSVLDV
+3373 ASAVQRSPSVLEV
-3386 LGEEKAQRVLKL
+3386 LGEEKVQRVLEL
-3398 SRTSSRDQVVEGLQV
+3398 SGASSNNKVVEGLQM
-3413 RALELLH
+3413 RALELLR

-3432 FSQKHADTLGIVEA
+3432 YSQKHAETSGIVKA
-3446 YMTLANFCDRR
+3446 YMTLANFCDCR
-3457 LREEEQKEKMTS
+3457 LREKEQREEISS
-3469 SPNMQILPAHVVK
+3469 SPEMLRLPAHVVK
-3482 MMLKALKLNSEEARL
+3482 MTLKALKLNSEEARL
-3497 KFPRLLQLVELY
+3497 KFPRLLQLVVRY

-3517 TKEVESVP
+3517 VKEVVSVP

-3549 HAVEEIAKNY
+3549 QVVKEIAECY
-3559 PQAIIYPFMISSEGY
+3559 PQALIYPFMISSEGY
-3574 TFEETAIGQR
+3574 TFEETAIGHR
-3584 NQEFVEKL
+3584 NQEFVDKL
-3592 KTTLDRGGVFHKFI
+3592 KDKLDRGGAFQEFV

-3625 VKSQLEKPSMD
+3625 VKSQLEKPNMD
-3636 KKMMRTLYEEMK
+3636 KKKMTSLYREMNA
-3648 MSLCNAKDK
+3648 SLCNSRAPG
-3657 EIGSFRKKFA
+3657 IGSFRKKFS
-3667 QKFSKEVEQLF
+3667 QVFE
-3678 GSDGLKLYDKRK
+3678 KRENK
-3690 DKEYIRK
+3690 DYLRAVDNFVLTMK
-3697 VENLA
+3697 
-3702 LSMRGF
+3702 GF
-3708 QKEPGN
+3708 LKEPGN

-3728 TLGNEIE
+3728 TLRNELE

-3774 IRGNDERDHP
+3774 VRGNDERDHP

-3799 EQLFGVMNII
+3799 EQLFSVMNIL
-3809 LSQDTAC
+3809 LSQDAAC

-3821 TLRTYQVVP
+3821 MLRTYQVVP

-3843 TCTLKEFLASKATDK
+3843 TCTLKDFLASKMTQK
-3858 EQQNITMPMQIYDS
+3858 EQKNLILLPQIYDS
-3872 WLSKIAGRIEGIRR
+3872 WLSKNAGRVEGIRR
-3886 YAETYKKASRRDTV
+3886 YAETYKKAKRTDTV
-3900 NNFTRIEQSVP
+3900 NNFKRMEQSVP

-3916 RAFVKM
+3916 RAFVNM
-3922 STTPEAFLSLRSHF
+3922 SMTPEAFLSLRSHF

-3945 SQWVL
+3945 SHWVL
-3950 GIGDRHLFN
+3950 GIGDRHLSN

-3988 ELMPFRLTRQFI
+3988 ELMPFRLTRQFVC
-4000 SLMKPMAESGLIH
+4000 LMKPMAESGLIR

-4022 FRDEPDLLLNTMDVF
+4022 FRDDPDLLLNTMDVF

-4061 SVDTTEINWYP
+4061 SVDTREINWYP

-4089 VITSEELRLGFEK
+4089 VITSEELWLGFEK
-4102 DPAFKGM
+4102 DSAFKGM
-4109 LEVARGT
+4109 QAVVRGT
-4116 TEHNIRA
+4116 EEHNIRA
-4123 QLGET
+4123 RLKEKE
-4128 DLSVEEQVNCLIDQ
+4128 LSVEEQVDCLIDQ
-4142 ATDAN
+4142 ATDPN

-4152 FTGWEPW
+4152 FAGWEPW